1 MFDHGGVDFSA
12 LASAPPGAE
21 LAAVL
26 SRIDLA
32 SVNGHVRVLVMV
44 AWERQSSWVSARFYE
59 SMAFVARS
67 PACEPDSVPELLES
81 FTEFASAEV
90 GAALC
95 LSPRSADRELT
106 LAFELTERLPGTH
119 AALAAGAIN
128 LGKARTIV
136 EEACCLSPDLA
147 RVAEEFILAA
157 EAASSTGLSRAQLV
171 RRLRRKVL
179 DLDPEGAEERRKNA
193 QQGRRVRY
201 GT

>member
-1 MFDHGGVDFSA
+1 MDFSA
-12 LASAPPGAE
+12 LASAAPGAE

-32 SVNGHVRVLVMV
+32 AVNGHVRVLVMA

-59 SMAFVARS
+59 SMAYVARS
-67 PACEPDSVPELLES
+67 PVCEPDSAPGLLS
-81 FTEFASAEV
+81 TFTEFASAEV

-106 LAFELTERLPGTH
+106 LAFELTERLPGTSSQRRK
-119 AALAAGAIN
+119 GAIN

-136 EEACCLSPDLA
+136 EETCCLSPELA

-157 EAASSTGLSRAQLV
+157 EAASRTGLTRVQLV

-179 DLDPEGAEERRKNA
+179 DLDPEGCRRTPEEGATR
-193 QQGRRVRY
+193 
-201 GT
+201 